1 MPDPHETLVRW
12 YLRFNGYLGVE
23 SFVVHELKD
32 GKVPE
37 GAEFDTLAVRFPFSR
52 ESAGFLIRNDSP
64 LWDKEA
70 EENSLIDFVIAEVK
84 GGAKPSLNKIW
95 RLVNCKYTDRMAY
108 VIRWLGPFREEET
121 ILGVASDL
129 CQKQRAVRDGYLF
142 RLIYFAKRRTEQAVS
157 AHVPQ
162 ITFKDIAKFI
172 VEVRVPCWANH
183 GLGIRSQHEQWD
195 PMIRKIWDIA
205 DPATPGELE
214 AKISEILAYV
224 DSLK

>member
-12 YLRFNGYLGVE
+12 YLRFNGYLSVE
-23 SFVVHELKD
+23 SFVVHEPTD
-32 GKVPE
+32 GKVPQ

-64 LWDKEA
+64 LWDEEA

-95 RLVNCKYTDRMAY
+95 RLIKGKYTERMAY
-108 VIRWLGPFREEET
+108 VVRWLGPFREEET
-121 ILGVASDL
+121 ILSVASDL

-142 RLIYFAKRRTEQAVS
+142 RLLYFAKRRTDQAVPS
-157 AHVPQ
+157 HVPQ
-162 ITFKDIAKFI
+162 ITFEDIARFI
-172 VEVRVPCWANH
+172 VKVRAPCWVDQ
-183 GLGIRSQHEQWD
+183 GLGNRSQHQQWE
-195 PMIRKIWDIA
+195 PIIRKIWNIA
-205 DPATPGELE
+205 DPAALGEPE

-224 DSLK
+224 ESLG